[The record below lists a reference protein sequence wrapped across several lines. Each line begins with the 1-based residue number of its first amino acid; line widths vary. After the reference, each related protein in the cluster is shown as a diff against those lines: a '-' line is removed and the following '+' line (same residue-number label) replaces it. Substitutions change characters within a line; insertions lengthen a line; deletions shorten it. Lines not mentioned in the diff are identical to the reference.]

1 MTEALLPLVLWMRQS
16 RFLMSIGMLTLS
28 LCEISE
34 SRFYTFYITECLQS
48 LKLNQWLQEIRQ
60 LIQAHILSFELS
72 MIIWVSMVF
81 IDCSTLFLLYL

>member
-34 SRFYTFYITECLQS
+34 SQFYSFTLQNAC
-48 LKLNQWLQEIRQ
+48 K
-60 LIQAHILSFELS
+60 
-72 MIIWVSMVF
+72 VSN
-81 IDCSTLFLLYL
+81 